1 MHSATQPSIEPQ
13 EIERKISKFDVMK
26 VTVLLED
33 HFYVFSR
40 FLVSRILTLN
50 KIPPK
55 DSIRIAMDLKKLLV
69 EEEKFELRQAEMECY
84 LFRIMQG
91 YNYGDAY
98 INRYQMMSAFYASR
112 APLLIV
118 VAGPPVCGKSTLVT
132 RLADRVNVA
141 NVLQTSIVTSVM
153 RNMDSSLGIRPFWAC
168 PKGEQVTRLNM
179 ESRIV
184 RKGVHTDIVKCLAD
198 GKALIIEGYH
208 VDPMLYFKVDES
220 TGKLKVTMPPP
231 ETPEEQKLCAQ
242 LDAVDQSSA
251 VIIPFLLTISE
262 RDHAFV
268 IENWLMSS
276 LSGELTEEL
285 EALGGFTQRLKHL
298 LDSFQ
303 DAQRNLMEY
312 SEMLTAIPLNIQH
325 IEDTVST
332 MHNVILGRIEAGCI
346 G

>member
-1 MHSATQPSIEPQ
+1 MSNEAEAITESH
-13 EIERKISKFDVMK
+13 EIERKISKFDIMK
-26 VTVLLED
+26 ITVTLGD

-40 FLVSRILTLN
+40 FLVSRILTMN

-55 DSIRIAMDLKKLLV
+55 DSIRIAMDLKKMLV
-69 EEEKFELRQAEMECY
+69 EEEKFELKQAEIEIY
-84 LFRIMQG
+84 LFRIMSG
-91 YNYGDAY
+91 YNYGEAY
-98 INRYQMMSAFYASR
+98 INRYQMMSRFYASR
-112 APLLIV
+112 APLLIII
-118 VAGPPVCGKSTLVT
+118 AGPPVCGKSTLVT

-153 RNMDSSLGIRPFWAC
+153 RNMDASLGSRPFWAC
-168 PKGEQVTRLNM
+168 DAGEQVSRLKL
-179 ESRIV
+179 ESKIV
-184 RKGVHTDIVKCLAD
+184 RKGVHTDLVKCMDD

-208 VDPMLYFKVDES
+208 IDPMLYFKVDENS
-220 TGKLKVTMPPP
+220 KLRVTMPPP
-231 ETPEEQKLCAQ
+231 ENEGEQRLYDQ
-242 LDAVDQSSA
+242 LNQIDQSNA
-251 VIIPFLLTISE
+251 VIVPFLLTISE

-276 LSGELTEEL
+276 LPSELTTEL
-285 EALGGFTQRLKHL
+285 EAIGNFSQQLKHL

-303 DAQRNLMEY
+303 EAQRYLMEY
-312 SEMLTAIPLNIQH
+312 SDLLTAIPINIQH

>member
-1 MHSATQPSIEPQ
+1 
-13 EIERKISKFDVMK
+13 MK
-26 VTVLLED
+26 VTVNLGD

-40 FLVSRILTLN
+40 FLVSRILTMN

-69 EEEKFELRQAEMECY
+69 EEEKFELKQAEMESY

-91 YNYGDAY
+91 YNYGEAY
-98 INRYQMMSAFYASR
+98 INRYQMMSQFYASR

-118 VAGPPVCGKSTLVT
+118 IAGPPVCGKSTLVT

-153 RNMDSSLGIRPFWAC
+153 RNMDASLGSRPFWAC
-168 PKGEQVTRLNM
+168 DKSEHAVRLNL

-184 RKGVHTDIVKCLAD
+184 RKGVHTDLIKCISD

-208 VDPMLYFKVDES
+208 IDPMLYFKIDEN
-220 TGKLKVTMPPP
+220 GKLRVTMPPP
-231 ETPEEQKLCAQ
+231 ETEEDQRLFDQ
-242 LDAVDQSSA
+242 LNSIDQSQA
-251 VIIPFLLTISE
+251 VIVPFLLTISE

-276 LSGELTEEL
+276 LPSEVTSEL
-285 EALGGFTQRLKHL
+285 EEIGNFSQQLKHL

-303 DAQRNLMEY
+303 DVQKYLMEY
-312 SEMLTAIPLNIQH
+312 SDLLTAIPINIQH

-332 MHNVILGRIEAGCI
+332 MHNVILGRIEAGCAS
-346 G
+346 